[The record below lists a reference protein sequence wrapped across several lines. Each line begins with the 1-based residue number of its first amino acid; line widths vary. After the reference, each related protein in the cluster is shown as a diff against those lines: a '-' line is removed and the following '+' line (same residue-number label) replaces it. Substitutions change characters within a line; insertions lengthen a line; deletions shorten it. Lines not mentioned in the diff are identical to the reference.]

1 MHPTPEKHHVI
12 IVSCTEPTRC
22 TTHATPY
29 SLHAAPYI
37 MAPWHTPCASCHDR
51 ATRLRVSECAQVAAV
66 TELVPINNTRL
77 HEHTHTHTYKHTHT
91 HTHTH
96 IRKQEHAQNTHT
108 HTHIRK
114 QEHARNTH
122 THTHIDQRLAA
133 HTLTTFCRLAG
144 SLGWAAAAVFALGP
158 APGAPSSS
166 SSSPSGID

>member
-51 ATRLRVSECAQVAAV
+51 ATRLRVSECAQVAAG

-77 HEHTHTHTYKHTHT
+77 HEHTHTHTYKHIHTHTRTHTQTRTRTKHTHT

-96 IRKQEHAQNTHT
+96 IE
-108 HTHIRK
+108 
-114 QEHARNTH
+114 
-122 THTHIDQRLAA
+122 QRLAA

>member
-51 ATRLRVSECAQVAAV
+51 ATRLRVSECAHSAAV

-77 HEHTHTHTYKHTHT
+77 HEHTHTHTYKHIHTHTRTHTQTRTRTKHT

-96 IRKQEHAQNTHT
+96 IE
-108 HTHIRK
+108 
-114 QEHARNTH
+114 
-122 THTHIDQRLAA
+122 QRLAA